1 MTGTSVGDKN
11 DMRVTDVS
19 YTPQSGYGTALENNY
34 SVSESYS
41 FATEDGRTL
50 SYSISYKPHA
60 DDVRYVTEV
69 AVTGCNVS
77 DSKDFERYCGE
88 VAKISKLPKDLQ
100 VHERDTPSTII
111 AVVLIMGFI
120 GAFGAIIY
128 HIS

>member
-1 MTGTSVGDKN
+1 MTGTSVDDKN
-11 DMRVTDVS
+11 DIQVTGVS

-50 SYSISYKPHA
+50 SYSISYKPHV
-60 DDVRYVTEV
+60 DYVRYVTEV

-88 VAKISKLPKDLQ
+88 VAKISKLPKDLYPPKKDPK
-100 VHERDTPSTII
+100 VVAYGS
-111 AVVLIMGFI
+111 VVLMIGLIVAFI
-120 GAFGAIIY
+120 ASQKI
-128 HIS
+128 